1 VEPCSVQLRHILFHF
16 LGNFSKIFRQFFIL
30 DGFLIVFEMLRFLFP
45 EPISGAAPRVA
56 LIQKTNIEYVRL
68 GGIVSIMCPAQGFPV
83 PAFR

>member
-1 VEPCSVQLRHILFHF
+1 MSSPGISGTILQVILLRHSGSFKLWLSWSESLWNIMIYV
-16 LGNFSKIFRQFFIL
+16 S
-30 DGFLIVFEMLRFLFP
+30 

-68 GGIVSIMCPAQGFPV
+68 GEIVSIMCPAQGFPV